1 MTGKVAVLSGL
12 AGHVYYHWLFD
23 IIPRIELIRLSGIK
37 LEEIDWFVVNNI
49 EKPFQR
55 ETLNWLGIPT
65 AKIICSDHI
74 SHIQGEQLIVPSFPG
89 YLDWVPGGTI
99 EFLRQTFLS
108 RISPN
113 QYQLPQK
120 VYILTA

>member
-1 MTGKVAVLSGL
+1 MTGKVVVLSGL

-49 EKPFQR
+49 EKSFQR

-65 AKIICSDHI
+65 AKMGSWCQS
-74 SHIQGEQLIVPSFPG
+74 
-89 YLDWVPGGTI
+89 
-99 EFLRQTFLS
+99 LS
-108 RISPN
+108 N
-113 QYQLPQK
+113 
-120 VYILTA
+120 